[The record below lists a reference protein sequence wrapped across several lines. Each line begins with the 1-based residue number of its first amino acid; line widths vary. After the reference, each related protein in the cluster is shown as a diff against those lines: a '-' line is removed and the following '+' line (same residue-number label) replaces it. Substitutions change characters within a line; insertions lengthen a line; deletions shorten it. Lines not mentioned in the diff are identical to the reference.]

1 LERGK
6 QLLSP
11 GKDWQLTGLQIRD
24 AGPADVAAM
33 LAIYRP
39 HVEESA
45 VSFELAVPGIDDF
58 SARVAKAQT
67 RWSWLVAEID
77 GVCTGYA
84 YGTAL
89 RDREAYRWS
98 VEVSAYVHPAHQ
110 RRGIA
115 SALYRRLLAEL
126 QQRGFCQAFAC
137 IALPNPASVAMH
149 EKLGFVQ
156 AGSFRSVGRKFGRW
170 HDIAWL
176 QRELRPEPPQ
186 G

>member
-1 LERGK
+1 
-6 QLLSP
+6 
-11 GKDWQLTGLQIRD
+11 
-24 AGPADVAAM
+24 M

-39 HVEESA
+39 HVEQSA
-45 VSFELAVPGIDDF
+45 VSFELAVPGMDEF
-58 SARVAKAQT
+58 AARIAKAQT
-67 RWSWLVAEID
+67 RWSWLLAQIGGD
-77 GVCTGYA
+77 CAGYA

-115 SALYRRLLAEL
+115 TALYRRLLGEL

-149 EKLGFVQ
+149 EKLEFAHVG
-156 AGSFRSVGRKFGRW
+156 AFRSVGWKFGRW
-170 HDIAWL
+170 HDVAWL
-176 QRELRPEPPQ
+176 QRQLRPAPPPN
-186 G
+186 